1 MTDRH
6 ALERALREAGVPE
19 AYYWIEGVHEPA
31 PTPPDFVYLRTRP
44 GGAGDGSTGDGGT
57 GGGAGDGG
65 AGGTGRVGGGTTVWE
80 TGVYERGA
88 HEAVA
93 THDTE
98 AGACAHLRA
107 LLGV

>member
-1 MTDRH
+1 MTDRRTL
-6 ALERALREAGVPE
+6 ARALREAGVPA

-44 GGAGDGSTGDGGT
+44 GA
-57 GGGAGDGG
+57 GGGGEGG
-65 AGGTGRVGGGTTVWE
+65 VGGWE

-88 HEAVA
+88 YEPVA
-93 THDTE
+93 THATE
-98 AGACAHLRA
+98 AEACAHLRS